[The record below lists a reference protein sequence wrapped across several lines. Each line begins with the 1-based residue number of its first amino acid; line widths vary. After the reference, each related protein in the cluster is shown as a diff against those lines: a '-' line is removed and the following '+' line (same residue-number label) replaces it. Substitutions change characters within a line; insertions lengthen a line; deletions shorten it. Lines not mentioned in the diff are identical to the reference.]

1 MIVGMIAS
9 AALLLMNG
17 ANFGTEEPD
26 VVISILICVAAFV
39 AVYFVKIHPILII
52 IAAGVVGF
60 LVF

>member
-1 MIVGMIAS
+1 MGMIAS

-17 ANFGTEEPD
+17 ANFGTEETD
-26 VVISILICVAAFV
+26 VVISILICVAAFI

-52 IAAGVVGF
+52 IAAGVIGF